1 MAISKF
7 TKASITTNSSSIVP
21 VPELEQ
27 LMVTSCFNF
36 AIRKSITEYS
46 GPALPFENSFDHWL
60 GQYLFIK

>member
-7 TKASITTNSSSIVP
+7 AKASIATNSSSI

-36 AIRKSITEYS
+36 AIRKSITGCS
-46 GPALPFENSFDHWL
+46 GLALPFKNSFNHWL
-60 GQYLFIK
+60 GQY

>member
-7 TKASITTNSSSIVP
+7 TKASITTNSSSI

-46 GPALPFENSFDHWL
+46 GPALPFKNSFDHWL